1 MAKELIALNNERKS
15 MTEQETQKAI
25 ELVENTGLLKD
36 RVLVIYLKDCHES
49 IAGII
54 AGRIKE
60 RYYRLHLL
68 LLMLRTGQKA
78 QDVQSKAIICTK
90 RLINVKMFS
99 LNMVDILWRLVYH

>member
-1 MAKELIALNNERKS
+1 MLCKDNEKAHNMAKELIALNNERKS

-60 RYYRLHLL
+60 RYYSSRSSCYS
-68 LLMLRTGQKA
+68 R
-78 QDVQSKAIICTK
+78 D
-90 RLINVKMFS
+90 
-99 LNMVDILWRLVYH
+99 